1 MTENYAR
8 RRYMTRVKARIRL
21 AILMLLGAALL
32 SGCAG
37 SSLIPSGTSASGTAT
52 SDFFAMNTYMT
63 ITVNGTEAKAA
74 ASAAVKAV
82 NDLEQSL
89 SRNIASS
96 EISAI
101 NAKAGV
107 SPVTVS
113 GETYGLIKSAV
124 EYSVLTDGVFDITIA
139 PVMDIWG
146 FSDGNYRVPAQS
158 EIDAAL
164 GHVDCRKII
173 LDDAGL
179 SVFLPEA
186 GMAIDLGGIAK
197 GCASDVVQKVIKS
210 YDVSSAM
217 ISLGGNVAVF
227 GTKADGSLFRTAIT
241 DPRNPDRYI
250 GILEATGVSVITS
263 GGYERFFTENG
274 VTYIHIMDPL
284 TGSPVKSDLLS
295 VTIITPDGT
304 EGDALSTA
312 LFVMGRDK
320 AVEFGRTHTDFS
332 FVLVTETGELVVS
345 SALKDSFTPTDSSAA
360 VTYVD

>member
-1 MTENYAR
+1 MKI
-8 RRYMTRVKARIRL
+8 KARIRFVV
-21 AILMLLGAALL
+21 LMMVGAALL
-32 SGCAG
+32 SGCTG
-37 SSLIPSGTSASGTAT
+37 SSLISSGTTDSGTAT
-52 SDFFAMNTYMT
+52 TDFFAMNTYMT
-63 ITVNGTEAKAA
+63 ITVNGSDAKAA
-74 ASAAVKAV
+74 AAAAVEAV
-82 NDLEQSL
+82 NELEQSL
-89 SRNIASS
+89 SRNITSS

-164 GHVDCRKII
+164 THVDYREIV

-179 SVFLPEA
+179 SVYLPEA

-197 GCASDVVQKVIKS
+197 GYASDVVQKVIKS

-227 GTKADGSLFRTAIT
+227 GTKADGSLFRTAIS
-241 DPRNPDRYI
+241 DPQNPDQYI
-250 GILEATGVSVITS
+250 GILKATDVSVITS
-263 GGYERFFTENG
+263 GGYERYFTEGG
-274 VTYIHIMDPL
+274 VTYIHIMDPAA
-284 TGSPVKSDLLS
+284 GSPVKSDLLS

-320 AVEFGRTHTDFS
+320 TVEYGRTHADFS

-345 SALKDSFTPTDSSAA
+345 SALKDTFTPTDSSAV

>member
-1 MTENYAR
+1 MKIN
-8 RRYMTRVKARIRL
+8 ARIRVM
-21 AILMLLGAALL
+21 ILMAVGAALL
-32 SGCAG
+32 SGCTG
-37 SSLIPSGTSASGTAT
+37 SSLNLSGTTASGTAT

-63 ITVNGTEAKAA
+63 ITVNGSDAKAA
-74 ASAAVKAV
+74 AAAAVKAV

-113 GETYGLIKSAV
+113 EETYGLIKSAV
-124 EYSVLTDGVFDITIA
+124 EYSGLTDGVFDITIA

-146 FSDGNYRVPAQS
+146 FTDGNYRVPAQS

-164 GHVDCRKII
+164 THVDYRRIVF
-173 LDDAGL
+173 DDTGL
-179 SVFLPEA
+179 SVFLPDA
-186 GMAIDLGGIAK
+186 GMSIDLGGIAK
-197 GCASDVVQKVIKS
+197 GYASDVVQKIIKS

-227 GTKADGSLFRTAIT
+227 GTKADGSLFRTAIS
-241 DPRNPDRYI
+241 DPQNPDRYI
-250 GILEATGVSVITS
+250 GILEATDVSVITS
-263 GGYERFFTENG
+263 GGYERYFTEGG
-274 VTYIHIMDPL
+274 VTYIHIMDPAA
-284 TGSPVKSDLLS
+284 GSPAKSDLLS

-320 AVEFGRTHTDFS
+320 AVEYGRTHTDFS

-345 SALKDSFTPTDSSAA
+345 SALKDTFTPTDSAAA